1 MKKIVNLII
10 SLAMVFTF
18 TFTSNADADRGYS
31 GASDWAIEELEEAFQ
46 NGIDNGY
53 EDYSR
58 NITRVQFAEL
68 IMNMYNQMT
77 GKYPTPAPSNTFS
90 DTTDKNVLMA
100 KTAGIIGGK
109 GKGIFAPE
117 APITRQEMAIMMSR
131 SLDSMNIDYYKGDGV
146 LTVADKDSV
155 AGWAVSG
162 VDFAFENGFIKGN
175 GTHFKPL
182 ANTPIQQ
189 AVIIVNRVFEKY
201 YKPIEPNEDTEPI
214 EPNDYTRGYDISVEN
229 EEIYATFYNN
239 GQKIKIGKGGN
250 YKILDSDDSK
260 LYCVDYGIVYRY
272 NFEKNKVDWEY
283 KNNLDYINGYLS
295 DCTVVNGGKYD
306 GYIILRKGQYSKY
319 LVFNSDLT
327 ELGDICKWKSK
338 ADLNLNIEKLVNKYN
353 RETTGSEPFSIKVK
367 DPSQNWGNAIFT
379 KDLFKFYSNPYY
391 SFVDDYC
398 EIIPRSTK
406 DKNIAPIA
414 VLEKDTALFGFNAY
428 GGIYQVDICL
438 SSDDDSNAGIVFNVD
453 GLADG
458 YNNFLGFYAG
468 IDAEG
473 DKVMLR
479 RGKGLNNGDWK
490 NISNKKVGF
499 DIKPNEYYTLKVI
512 KNGSSIE
519 VYLNDVLYITE
530 KDDKYMDHLKRFG
543 LRTWGEGAKFKN
555 YTVNPLPY

>member
-1 MKKIVNLII
+1 MKKLVNLIVA
-10 SLAMVFTF
+10 LAMVFTF
-18 TFTSNADADRGYS
+18 TSNAYAGGWYP
-31 GASDWAIEELEEAFQ
+31 GASDWATEELDSASQ

-53 EDYSR
+53 QDYSY

-77 GKYPTPAPSNTFS
+77 GKYPNPAPSNTFS

-131 SLDSMNIDYYKGDGV
+131 SLDSMDIDYYKGDGV

-155 AGWAVSG
+155 AGWAVAG
-162 VDFAFENGFIKGN
+162 VDFAYENGIIKGN

-214 EPNDYTRGYDISVEN
+214 EPNDYTRGYDISKEN

-239 GQKIKIGKGGN
+239 GQKIKIGEGVS
-250 YKILDSDDSK
+250 YKKLDSDASK
-260 LYCVDYGIVYRY
+260 LYCLDTGIVYRY
-272 NFEKNKVDWEY
+272 NFEKNEVDWEY
-283 KNNLDYINGYLS
+283 KHGYLS

-306 GYIILRKGQYSKY
+306 GYIILKVGTGLAHAYKY

-327 ELGDICKWKSK
+327 ELGNIYKWNSK
-338 ADLNLNIEKLVNKYN
+338 DDLNNNIEKLVNKYN
-353 RETTGSEPFSIKVK
+353 RETTGSEPFSIKVT
-367 DPSQNWGNAIFT
+367 DPSQKWDNVSFT
-379 KDLFKFYSNPYY
+379 KDYFKFYSNPYY
-391 SFVDDYC
+391 SFVDDYLS
-398 EIIPRSTK
+398 IKPRSSEN
-406 DKNIAPIA
+406 KNITPIA
-414 VLEKDTALFGFNAY
+414 VLSNDTGAWGFNAY

-438 SSDDDSNAGIVFNVD
+438 SSDDDSNAGIVFNVEN
-453 GLADG
+453 LADG
-458 YNNFLGFYAG
+458 YNHFLGFYAG

-479 RGKGLNNGDWK
+479 RGKGLNNGDWE

-499 DIKPNEYYTLKVI
+499 NIKPNEYYTLKVV

-519 VYLNDVLYITE
+519 VFLNDVLYITE
-530 KDDKYMDHLKRFG
+530 KDDKYMDDLKMFG
-543 LRTWGEGAKFKN
+543 LRTWGKEAKFKN
-555 YTVNPLPY
+555 YTVNPLSY